1 MCIDKFIRVLYIDT
15 LLKKKKIAAQNEM
28 HNFIIFMLIESSD
41 VVDSD
46 FSTVKYLGA
55 SVRKLT
61 AISYRSNGWI
71 SGGKGFSVII

>member
-1 MCIDKFIRVLYIDT
+1 MCALINLLEYLLYIDT
-15 LLKKKKIAAQNEM
+15 LLKKKIATQNEM

-46 FSTVKYLGA
+46 FSTVKYLGV

-61 AISYRSNGWI
+61 AIRSYRSNGWI
-71 SGGKGFSVII
+71 SGGRDFR

>member
-1 MCIDKFIRVLYIDT
+1 MCIDKFTRVLYIDT
-15 LLKKKKIAAQNEM
+15 LLKKKIATQNKM
-28 HNFIIFMLIESSD
+28 HNFIIFMLIESSV

-46 FSTVKYLGA
+46 FSTVKYLGV

-61 AISYRSNGWI
+61 AISYRSNEWI